1 MSDVASEAG
10 VSAQSILVKRVDV
23 DSSSTIGGR
32 QCVNMTLSVLDFSGI
47 LHSHRLPNILCYV

>member
-1 MSDVASEAG
+1 MSDIASEAD

-23 DSSSTIGGR
+23 DSSLTNGGR

-47 LHSHRLPNILCYV
+47 LELPNILCYVV